1 MSNFFYVVVF
11 KKLISKCFLYIK
23 EVRILRIYITNNFS
37 PVGWLYFIL
46 FEVFVFPCMSP

>member
-1 MSNFFYVVVF
+1 MSIFFYVVVF